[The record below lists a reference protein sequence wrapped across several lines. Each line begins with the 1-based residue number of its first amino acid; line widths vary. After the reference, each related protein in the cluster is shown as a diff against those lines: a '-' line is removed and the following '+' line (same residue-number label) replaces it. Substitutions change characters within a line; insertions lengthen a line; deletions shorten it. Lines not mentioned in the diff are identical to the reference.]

1 MNWHLLNCHLK
12 HDLFLDKYGYK
23 MKYNDIKQK
32 TDDELKT
39 ELLLLKKEQF
49 NLRFQRATGQLE
61 NTARVRSIRRDIARI
76 KTTLRSRNQQST

>member
-1 MNWHLLNCHLK
+1 
-12 HDLFLDKYGYK
+12 
-23 MKYNDIKQK
+23 MKIEDVRAKNN
-32 TDDELKT
+32 DELQT
-39 ELLLLKKEQF
+39 ELMVLKKEQF